1 MLNLEAIEKD
11 LTEALKA
18 RDQIRTD
25 TLRGLKT
32 RLQNEQIANM
42 SDLTEDQVF
51 SLIRSEVK
59 RRKEAAEGFRQGDR
73 AEMADKELAEAEI
86 LSKYLPQGPSEAEIT
101 AKIDQLIAEHSFTAK
116 DFGQAMGK
124 LKAALPTADGGELAK
139 LLKEKLT

>member
-1 MLNLEAIEKD
+1 MVNLETIEKD
-11 LTEALKA
+11 LSESLKA
-18 RDQIRTD
+18 RDQLRTD

-42 SDLTEDQVF
+42 KDLTEDQVF

-86 LSKYLPQGPSEAEIT
+86 LSKYLPQGPSAEEIATQVDKVIT
-101 AKIDQLIAEHSFTAK
+101 ENNYTAK
-116 DFGQAMGK
+116 DFGQAMGR
-124 LKAALPTADGGELAK
+124 LKGLLPTADGAELAK
-139 LLKEKLT
+139 LLKEKLN